1 MNLPKKVLETVKC
14 LFSEASI
21 NIPDAC
27 IHRAH
32 RVSRTDDT
40 MIVHFTTFRH
50 SPMFY
55 RKRKEL
61 KNGVKVLLDLMKAR
75 LGLLIKARKYVNSL
89 SNVGFLYTDINYQII
104 HFSNTSELFF
114 DSIDDLISKMEDFP
128 NDI

>member
-40 MIVHFTTFRH
+40 MVVHFTTFCH
-50 SPMFY
+50 STMFY

-61 KNGVKVLLDLMKAR
+61 KNGVKVHLDLMKVR

-104 HFSNTSELFF
+104 HFSNTNELFF